1 MFCTSKRVYVCHLL
15 YVYLSTKRYGEGKDR
30 KEDLERKSKSTF
42 HPSYSK
48 SITRI
53 PPNSTPIGISF
64 SVSFIVVDTSTYSY
78 IYTRMCVCVCTLERG
93 ERGRKTERRK
103 RGQRTMRNDSCGAP
117 ARFRPIDNFF
127 QTRFTPTLREKCGE
141 DTRDW
146 SSG

>member
-1 MFCTSKRVYVCHLL
+1 M
-15 YVYLSTKRYGEGKDR
+15 YLSTKRYGEGKDR

-64 SVSFIVVDTSTYSY
+64 SVSFIVVDASTYSY
-78 IYTRMCVCVCTLERG
+78 IYTRMYVCVYVRK
-93 ERGRKTERRK
+93 GRKTERRK

>member
-1 MFCTSKRVYVCHLL
+1 M
-15 YVYLSTKRYGEGKDR
+15 YLSTKRYGEGKDR

-64 SVSFIVVDTSTYSY
+64 SVSFIVVDASTYSY
-78 IYTRMCVCVCTLERG
+78 IYTRMYVCVYVRK
-93 ERGRKTERRK
+93 GRKTERRK

-141 DTRDW
+141 DTRN
-146 SSG
+146 